1 MDMGNLFESIMND
14 IEVQESM
21 MTCFN
26 VKREACKLK
35 NHQCGKKIQT
45 GIDISFVLPT
55 IIIDPHA
62 LTLML

>member
-1 MDMGNLFESIMND
+1 
-14 IEVQESM
+14 

-45 GIDISFVLPT
+45 GIDISLVLPA